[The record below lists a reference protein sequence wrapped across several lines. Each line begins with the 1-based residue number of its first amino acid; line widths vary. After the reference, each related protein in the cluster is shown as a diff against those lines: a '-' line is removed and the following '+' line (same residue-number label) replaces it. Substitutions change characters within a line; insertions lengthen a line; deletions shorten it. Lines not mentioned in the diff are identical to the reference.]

1 MSCADSGSP
10 TAARML
16 MSMHRREA
24 GGRGGG
30 GGAAASVD
38 TGAAAGAGRLRAA
51 GRGAGD
57 GAASAGAGVGAG
69 RGRARQGVGHG
80 GGASAATTGA
90 AGASHPPMPS
100 IHAPASAVPRIRAQ
114 PTRTQTPDG
123 MAGPAVRLSRRAVW
137 NIIPKN
143 VEELCH
149 GERLPNGRSAE
160 WHRRG
165 AGWRTALP
173 RPSAADQKSTRS
185 PTFTLRPGSGARG

>member
-38 TGAAAGAGRLRAA
+38 TGAVAGAGRLRAA
-51 GRGAGD
+51 GRGAG
-57 GAASAGAGVGAG
+57 GAASAAAGVGAV

-80 GGASAATTGA
+80 GGASAATTGT

-100 IHAPASAVPRIRAQ
+100 IHAPASAVPRMRAQ

-123 MAGPAVRLSRRAVW
+123 AAGPAVRPSRRAVW

-165 AGWRTALP
+165 AG
-173 RPSAADQKSTRS
+173 
-185 PTFTLRPGSGARG
+185 